1 MIMAT
6 SVIMRPITAANWQE
20 CINLRVA
27 ADQTGFVPGNLYS
40 IAEAQFYPDA
50 CSQAIYSEAG
60 QMVGYALWGR
70 DDETHQW
77 KIFRI
82 MVDAAHQGRG
92 YGRAAMHQLI
102 DAIRQRAGAQPIL
115 ICYKADNAVAQSLYA
130 SLGFVE
136 QSIDERGKVTA
147 QLA

>member
-1 MIMAT
+1 MIMAI

-27 ADQTGFVPGNLYS
+27 ANQVGFVPSNLYS

-50 CSQAIYSEAG
+50 CSQAIYNGAG
-60 QMVGYALWGR
+60 QMVGYALFGR
-70 DDETHQW
+70 DDETQQW

-102 DAIRQRAGAQPIL
+102 EMLRLRAAAQPIL

>member
-1 MIMAT
+1 
-6 SVIMRPITAANWQE
+6 
-20 CINLRVA
+20 
-27 ADQTGFVPGNLYS
+27 
-40 IAEAQFYPDA
+40 
-50 CSQAIYSEAG
+50 
-60 QMVGYALWGR
+60 MVGYALFGR
-70 DDETHQW
+70 DDETQQW

-102 DAIRQRAGAQPIL
+102 EMLRLRAAAQPIL
-115 ICYKADNAVAQSLYA
+115 ICYKADNAVAKSLYA

-136 QSIDERGKVTA
+136 QSTDSNGKVTA